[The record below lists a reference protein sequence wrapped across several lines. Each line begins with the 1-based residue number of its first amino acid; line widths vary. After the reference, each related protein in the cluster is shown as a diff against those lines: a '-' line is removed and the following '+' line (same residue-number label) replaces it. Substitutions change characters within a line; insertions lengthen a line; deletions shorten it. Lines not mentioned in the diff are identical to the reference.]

1 MDLNPAEIAVILKH
15 QIRNLRK
22 KVFKM
27 GRCEYNKNIKNSL
40 LQFEQ
45 GKFDRLNYEKQQLQT
60 FRLKNNTDGQNVL
73 S

>member
-1 MDLNPAEIAVILKH
+1 M
-15 QIRNLRK
+15 
-22 KVFKM
+22 
-27 GRCEYNKNIKNSL
+27 NSL